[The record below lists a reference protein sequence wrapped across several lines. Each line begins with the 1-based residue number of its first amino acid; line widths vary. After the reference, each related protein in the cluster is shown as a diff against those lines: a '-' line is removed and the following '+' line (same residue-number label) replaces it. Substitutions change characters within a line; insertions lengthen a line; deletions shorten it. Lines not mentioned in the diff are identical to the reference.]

1 MKKQLFAIMILIF
14 MVSNKAFSESL
25 LGLNFGTG
33 YRNNNFEYN
42 GLKHN
47 INYVPLFIGGTYT
60 FYPSYR
66 SIFGFST
73 YINIGPDVSIGSNI
87 SGKSNVPY
95 YHYTTQ
101 KEEKNS
107 KLQSSGAHT
116 RYTFNTGLALN
127 LRLPVTTIYKSFTY
141 MQFGGVFQ
149 RSTWNMN
156 MVKNMDAPVHL
167 YLSYQKK
174 ISCAQNSFSL
184 FAEIG
189 QNYGMGEVSVQ
200 FVYDLFSKSEL
211 TDNRYIRPKSFSI
224 IFSCRPLTW
233 RIERQKDETSI
244 QKILEK
250 EDVYSKK
257 YRLYDEQRAKVGDIP
272 FFVETILNSEDK
284 FDDSIL
290 DIPIITEYYRR
301 WWHPYLIFEDWYEF
315 SVPFIRTIRFTKHK
329 LSNGIPGTDEY
340 LEYSADVVSLP
351 FYTEIEKQK
360 AFEAIVE
367 EYKCLQQHENRV
379 LRNIFIAENTRENQR
394 KNEEERYK
402 TLYNDAIASKNIDTI
417 AEYIKE
423 NRYSGYFYDDA
434 YNEIARLLTKN
445 NNIKLQE
452 LLSISNP
459 YNLEKNCIY
468 LDKHL
473 SVQQWTGN
481 GTFLAKTGTGD
492 LVYIRNVYDLSAV
505 KSSGQNAYLK
515 YIGTYEYSSVG
526 AGLQVV
532 AKFDL
537 IYSF

>member
-141 MQFGGVFQ
+141 MQVGGIFQ
-149 RSTWNMN
+149 HSIWDMN

-200 FVYDLFSKSEL
+200 FVYDLFSKSEM
-211 TDNRYIRPKSFSI
+211 TDNRYIRPNSFSI

-233 RIERQKDETSI
+233 RIEGQNDKTSI
-244 QKILEK
+244 QKILAK
-250 EDVYSKK
+250 EDVYSEK
-257 YRLYDEQRAKVGDIP
+257 YRLYDEQMAKVGDIP
-272 FFVETILNSEDK
+272 FFVETILNSENK
-284 FDDSIL
+284 FEDSIL

-301 WWHPYLIFEDWYEF
+301 WWSYLIFENWYGASE
-315 SVPFIRTIRFTKHK
+315 PFIRTIRFTQHK
-329 LSNGIPGTDEY
+329 LSNGILGTDEY
-340 LEYSADVVSLP
+340 LEYSEDEVSWP
-351 FYTEIEKQK
+351 FYTEAEKQK
-360 AFEAIVE
+360 AFEAIVA
-367 EYKCLQQHENRV
+367 EYDCLQQHENRV
-379 LRNIFIAENTRENQR
+379 RQNIFIAENQR
-394 KNEEERYK
+394 KIEEEKYN
-402 TLYNDAIASKNIDTI
+402 TLYNDAITSKNIDTI

-423 NRYSGYFYDDA
+423 NRYSGYFFNDA
-434 YNEIARLLTKN
+434 YNEIAKILTKN
-445 NNIKLQE
+445 DNIKLQE

-459 YNLEKNCIY
+459 YSLDKNCIY
-468 LDKHL
+468 LDKYL
-473 SVQQWTGN
+473 SVHQWTGD
-481 GTFLAKTGTGD
+481 GTFLAKTGTGE